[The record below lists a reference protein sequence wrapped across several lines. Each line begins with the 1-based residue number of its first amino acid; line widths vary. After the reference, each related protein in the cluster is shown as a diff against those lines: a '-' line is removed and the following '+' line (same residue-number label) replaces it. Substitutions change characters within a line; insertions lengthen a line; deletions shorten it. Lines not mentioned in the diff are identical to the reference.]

1 MNVSI
6 FLGLLAVV
14 CALGSVYTG
23 IRMAN
28 ELRARGI
35 PANPALV
42 RWMIFKYMAEYRRVT
57 LKETG
62 KVGPL
67 YQACAIVSA
76 LAALFAIGA
85 ILAKVL

>member
-1 MNVSI
+1 MSLSI
-6 FLGLLAVV
+6 VLGLSAII
-14 CALGSVYTG
+14 CALGSIYTG
-23 IRMAN
+23 VRMAN

-35 PANPALV
+35 RANPVLV

-67 YQACAIVSA
+67 YNTCATGSA
-76 LAALFAIGA
+76 LAALFAVGA
-85 ILAKVL
+85 ILVMFL